1 MIGIKPAA
9 KVKSYGLAE
18 LVEAE
23 GFPGS
28 YELAEAYI
36 HESIVPAICT
46 KCGYTTHYEPDS
58 TRGWCEE
65 CDKGTCVSALV
76 LMGII

>member
-1 MIGIKPAA
+1 MAEPKA
-9 KVKSYGLAE
+9 KRYGLAE

-23 GFPGS
+23 GFQDS
-28 YELAEAYI
+28 LELAETFI

-46 KCGYTTHYEPDS
+46 KCGYTTEYEPDS
-58 TRGWCEE
+58 TRGWCEGCE
-65 CDKGTCVSALV
+65 SQSCVSALV